1 MVTERDT
8 KSGEREA
15 ERDRHGGGGGK
26 EYRKGDRGV
35 GVREG
40 RV

>member
-15 ERDRHGGGGGK
+15 ERDRHGGGGGRNT
-26 EYRKGDRGV
+26 E
-35 GVREG
+35 REIG
-40 RV
+40 EWG